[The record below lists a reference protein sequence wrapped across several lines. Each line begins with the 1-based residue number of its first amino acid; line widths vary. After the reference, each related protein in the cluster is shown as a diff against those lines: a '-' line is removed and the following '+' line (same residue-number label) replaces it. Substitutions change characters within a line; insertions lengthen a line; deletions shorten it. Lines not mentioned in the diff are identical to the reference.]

1 MLSLNILPSCNNQ
14 LNIKTSDWTKK
25 SQFCN
30 IYFFIIEIL
39 LCHVK
44 YSTNFL
50 HINQGSFDVVIW
62 IRIKISFLYPSS
74 KHELS
79 DWSHN
84 SQTFS
89 FARLMFLV
97 NDFFIMS
104 WKTTRISFYE
114 NQTNFDTSTNSQLS
128 GLILKLIHIST
139 LNYKCEIRFWQILVR
154 NYCGTNYAHNWHMC
168 KRHRKGC
175 YELTFI
181 SFE

>member
-1 MLSLNILPSCNNQ
+1 MNS
-14 LNIKTSDWTKK
+14 
-25 SQFCN
+25 
-30 IYFFIIEIL
+30 E
-39 LCHVK
+39 
-44 YSTNFL
+44 
-50 HINQGSFDVVIW
+50 
-62 IRIKISFLYPSS
+62 KISFLYPSA

-104 WKTTRISFYE
+104 WKTTRLSFYE
-114 NQTNFDTSTNSQLS
+114 NLTNFDTSISSQFIVIRYVYAKTS
-128 GLILKLIHIST
+128 GLILQLIHIST